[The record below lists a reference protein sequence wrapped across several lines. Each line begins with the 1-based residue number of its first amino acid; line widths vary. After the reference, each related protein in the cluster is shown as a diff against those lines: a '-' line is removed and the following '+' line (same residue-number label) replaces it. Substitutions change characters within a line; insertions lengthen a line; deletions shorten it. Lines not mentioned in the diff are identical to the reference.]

1 MAVDWLAIS
10 LRPFVALGENPKAP
24 ARSDARQR
32 KIGGAKAGMRE
43 TVMAAALLVYF
54 LVL

>member
-1 MAVDWLAIS
+1 VK
-10 LRPFVALGENPKAP
+10 VKNPKAP
-24 ARSDARQR
+24 AVRREAEEDW
-32 KIGGAKAGMRE
+32 GAKAGMRE

>member
-10 LRPFVALGENPKAP
+10 
-24 ARSDARQR
+24 S
-32 KIGGAKAGMRE
+32 AKAGMRE